1 VTFKAQGFK
10 SRDMWTTVTMDIKN
24 RIATITLNRPERLNA
39 ISPLMPSELRS
50 AVETADADDGVH
62 VIILQGAGRAF
73 CAGYDLKSFA
83 ELSDGQARPASA
95 WNGSTFDP
103 TVDYRMMGQ
112 NTSDFMS
119 LFRCTKPTIC
129 KVHGFAVAG
138 GSDIALCADIVIMAT
153 DAKIGYPP
161 ARVWGIPTTMMW
173 VHRVGLEK
181 AKRMLFT
188 GDLISGN
195 EAKAMGLVLD
205 AVPPEELD
213 AKVHALAKRISLVP
227 RNQLM
232 MSKMAVNSAF
242 EASIQQSQRL
252 ATFFDGFARHSP
264 EGFHFQQRA
273 MSSGF
278 HAAIKERD
286 SSDSP
291 VVPDGISMPTFS
303 FRSMSRL

>member
-1 VTFKAQGFK
+1 
-10 SRDMWTTVTMDIKN
+10 MWTTLTMEIAD
-24 RIATITLNRPERLNA
+24 RIATITLNRPDRLNA
-39 ISPLMPSELRS
+39 ISPLMPTELRT
-50 AVETADADDGVH
+50 AVEKAEADDSVH
-62 VIILQGAGRAF
+62 VIVLQGAGRAF

-83 ELSDGQARPASA
+83 ELSDNHTKPKSA

-112 NTSDFMS
+112 NTHDFMS

-153 DAKIGYPP
+153 NAKIGYPP

-188 GDLISGN
+188 GDLISGV
-195 EAKAMGLVLD
+195 EAKEMGLVLD
-205 AVPPEELD
+205 AVPPDELD
-213 AKVHALAKRISLVP
+213 ARVKAIAKRISFVP

-232 MSKMAVNSAF
+232 MSKMAINSVY
-242 EASIQQSQRL
+242 EAGIQQSQRL
-252 ATFFDGFARHSP
+252 ATYFDGFARHTP
-264 EGFHFQQRA
+264 EGFHFMKRA
-273 MSSGF
+273 MSDGF
-278 HAAIKERD
+278 HAAVKERD
-286 SSDSP
+286 SLDSP
-291 VVPDGISMPTFS
+291 AVPGEVSIPTFS
-303 FRSMSRL
+303 FQNISRL